1 MLIVFS
7 VNAVSARQNEL
18 KMTLEKLAKTSWL
31 YDLYR
36 IGQAA
41 GREYD
46 SASVRSQI
54 LHHIV
59 NGFDATSGSLAL
71 YNTADKSL
79 TIVAGM
85 DLPPNVVG
93 SRIEYGQGVL
103 GWVAKQGQPLLLNGD
118 ITDDSRF
125 QDRNRQ
131 ESKPPISAMCWPLK
145 IENRIIGALSLNRSE
160 AKQFYVEEDLQQGSV
175 WVNLITAVIENS
187 LLHDEQNQRIAMLSK
202 MNEEM
207 QHLNQKLE
215 EAHTQLM
222 QSEKLASIGQLAAGV
237 AHEINNPIGYVY
249 SNLNTLRKYVGDIFS
264 VLDGYEHL
272 ESIVPTNQKE
282 LASLHALKQKVDLT
296 FLKTDLSALVEESR
310 EGLTRVTKIIQ
321 DLKDFSHVDQHDD
334 WQSVDLLAYIDSTLN
349 IIKNEIKYKAKVV
362 KQYSELPQVN
372 CLPSQLNQVFMNL
385 LVNAAQAIK
394 NQGNITIKTG
404 VKDEKVWISVSDDGE
419 GIPAENLTRIFDPF
433 FTTKP
438 VGKGTGL
445 GLSVSYSIVQK
456 HGGTIEVESER
467 GRGTTFTVWIPIQR
481 SDIDESS
488 ALQAASA

>member
-1 MLIVFS
+1 
-7 VNAVSARQNEL
+7 
-18 KMTLEKLAKTSWL
+18 MTLEKLAKTSWL

-46 SASVRSQI
+46 STSVRSQI

-79 TIVAGM
+79 TIVAGI

-118 ITDDSRF
+118 LSNDPRF
-125 QDRNRQ
+125 QDRHRQ
-131 ESKPPISAMCWPLK
+131 ESRPPTSAMCWPLK

-160 AKQFYVEEDLQQGSV
+160 AKEFYVEEDLQQGSV

-187 LLHDEQNQRIAMLSK
+187 LLHDEQNQRIAMLSR

-207 QHLNQKLE
+207 QQLNQKLE
-215 EAHTQLM
+215 HAHSQLL

-264 VLDGYEHL
+264 VLDGYAHL
-272 ESIVPTNQKE
+272 ETVVPANQQELTNLHELKE
-282 LASLHALKQKVDLT
+282 KVDLD
-296 FLKTDLSALVEESR
+296 FLKSDLSSLVEESR

-321 DLKDFSHVDQHDD
+321 DLKDFSHVDQMDD

-362 KQYSELPQVN
+362 KQYTELPEVK

-385 LVNAAQAIK
+385 LVNAGQAIK
-394 NQGNITIKTG
+394 TQGTITIKTG
-404 VKDEKVWISVSDDGE
+404 IRDDKVWVSVSDTGE
-419 GIPAENLTRIFDPF
+419 GIPTENLNRIFDPF

-445 GLSVSYSIVQK
+445 GLSVSYSIIQK
-456 HGGTIEVESER
+456 HNGTIEVDSEI
-467 GRGTTFTVWIPIQR
+467 GKGTTFTVLIPIEHV
-481 SDIDESS
+481 DAGEVPD
-488 ALQAASA
+488 LQVTSV